1 MEAAGPTPDGRNFA
15 AGRVFGG
22 RMSAGA
28 LVWEA
33 TLPSRRIRPRMA
45 PASVGEMKRPGEPI
59 GEGEGGATAT
69 EMHAGAAADPDV
81 ALMLR
86 LQAGDQVAFQ
96 DLFQKFSPRVL
107 QYARRLVGSE
117 ARAEEVTQDVFVQV
131 FRFRHRYRPES
142 RFSTWVFTIA
152 TNLCLNE
159 LRRPERHLRV
169 DLWKPRDDEDRRE
182 GPQLADPTA
191 ITPEAG
197 ASGRELARQLE
208 AAVGELPPK
217 QRAALLLSRVD
228 GLAYRDVAEAL
239 GCTEGA
245 VKALLFRATQSL
257 KKTLR
262 EYL

>member
-1 MEAAGPTPDGRNFA
+1 
-15 AGRVFGG
+15 
-22 RMSAGA
+22 
-28 LVWEA
+28 
-33 TLPSRRIRPRMA
+33 MA

-59 GEGEGGATAT
+59 GEGEGTTTSAATVP
-69 EMHAGAAADPDV
+69 AGAAADPDV

-86 LQAGDQVAFQ
+86 LQAGDQAAFQ

-131 FRFRHRYRPES
+131 FRFRQRYRPES
-142 RFSTWVFTIA
+142 RFSTWLFTIA

-169 DLWKPRDDEDRRE
+169 DLWKPRDDDDRRE
-182 GPQLADPTA
+182 GPQLADPAAT
-191 ITPEAG
+191 TPEEG
-197 ASGRELARQLE
+197 ASTRELARQLE

>member
-1 MEAAGPTPDGRNFA
+1 
-15 AGRVFGG
+15 
-22 RMSAGA
+22 
-28 LVWEA
+28 
-33 TLPSRRIRPRMA
+33 MA
-45 PASVGEMKRPGEPI
+45 PASAGEMKRPGEPSGQ
-59 GEGEGGATAT
+59 GEGATTAGASIP
-69 EMHAGAAADPDV
+69 AGAAADPDV

-86 LQAGDQVAFQ
+86 LQAGDQAAFQ
-96 DLFQKFSPRVL
+96 DLFQKFSPRVV

-117 ARAEEVTQDVFVQV
+117 ARAEEVTQGVFVHV

-142 RFSTWVFTIA
+142 RFSTWLFTIA

-159 LRRPERHLRV
+159 IRRPERRLRV
-169 DLWKPRDDEDRRE
+169 DLWKPRGDDDRRE
-182 GPQLADPTA
+182 GPQLADPAA
-191 ITPEAG
+191 ITPEQG
-197 ASGRELARQLE
+197 ASSRELARQLE